1 MMRPLVMDFRED
13 KNVYSID
20 DQFMFGPF
28 IMVSP
33 ITLPEVNER
42 EVYLPNGNWYDFWTG
57 RTTEGGK
64 WIMANAP
71 IDIIPLHVREGS
83 IIPLA
88 PEKSSADEE
97 FNEIELRVY
106 SGKDSKFLLYDDD
119 GVTYDYERGKYL
131 IIPLEWN
138 ETKQELLIGR
148 RVGDYWKEKQM
159 IFRIVWV
166 RENNGVGVDIHK
178 GDEIVEYKG
187 DEIRVKRK

>member
-1 MMRPLVMDFRED
+1 
-13 KNVYSID
+13 
-20 DQFMFGPF
+20 
-28 IMVSP
+28 
-33 ITLPEVNER
+33 
-42 EVYLPNGNWYDFWTG
+42 
-57 RTTEGGK
+57 
-64 WIMANAP
+64 MANAP